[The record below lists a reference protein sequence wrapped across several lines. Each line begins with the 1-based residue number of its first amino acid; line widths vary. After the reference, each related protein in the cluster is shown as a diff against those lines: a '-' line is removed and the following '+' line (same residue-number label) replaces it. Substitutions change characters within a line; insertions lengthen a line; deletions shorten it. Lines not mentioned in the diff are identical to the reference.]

1 MIPKLRA
8 HVFTVIFPIF
18 KKGMEPSSF
27 YGSSRISCHSRLPEA
42 VRKVDIEKRTATAA
56 IIGSL
61 DGGKNRDIEIGSE
74 NDMRYT
80 VGLPDEIAGEID
92 VFMKKVVMRVSKQ
105 WFRFHRK
112 KKQKTDVLREQNFKA
127 TGIVRNRVVTA
138 LPELVLHCQNWYCI
152 ARTGTALP
160 GLVLHCQIINT
171 VTVDQKDE
179 ALIFSRTKMWKWWNK
194 RTILMLPYAVTL

>member
-18 KKGMEPSSF
+18 KKGIEPSSF

-42 VRKVDIEKRTATAA
+42 VRKVDIEKRTATEA

-80 VGLPDEIAGEID
+80 YCGTTRWNCWGSWRVYEESGDESE
-92 VFMKKVVMRVSKQ
+92 
-105 WFRFHRK
+105 
-112 KKQKTDVLREQNFKA
+112 
-127 TGIVRNRVVTA
+127 
-138 LPELVLHCQNWYCI
+138 
-152 ARTGTALP
+152 
-160 GLVLHCQIINT
+160 
-171 VTVDQKDE
+171 
-179 ALIFSRTKMWKWWNK
+179 
-194 RTILMLPYAVTL
+194 